1 MKVAIYCRLSEEDKN
16 KAFKGDDSESIQ
28 NQKSMLIGY
37 AVEREWEIY
46 NIYSDD
52 DYTGADR
59 NRPAFNKLLE
69 DAAAHKFDI
78 VLCKTQSRFTRELE
92 IVEKYIHGLFPIWN
106 IRFISIV
113 DNADTEIKGN
123 KKARQING
131 LINEWYLEDMS
142 DNIKSVLTNK
152 RRNGVHIG
160 AFALYG
166 YKKDPNKKGHLII
179 DEEAA
184 QVVRE
189 VFTLFSQGMGKS
201 AIARHLNEKGIPNP
215 TEYKRLK
222 GLRYQ
227 PPKTKTATL
236 WKYFSIAD
244 MLINEIYIGNMVQGK
259 YGSISYK
266 TKQNKPIS
274 KEQWIRVEGTHE
286 PIIDM
291 QLWNTVQQMITQK
304 AKPFSNGEIGIF
316 AKKVRCMHCGY
327 VMRSTKAHN
336 RRYLKCATKNACKD
350 ACIGSFISVTT
361 LENAVLLELRKLSE
375 KYLNMDELEQK
386 VVFQEKLNE
395 TRNSLQ
401 AQLKEYKEK
410 IVPCSEGIKSLYL
423 DKVKGILSE
432 EDFIQLSAD
441 LHKDRN
447 TYEKLIAEVTAQLE
461 ELEKSESQSIDRRTQ
476 LEQYVELEHLTHEV
490 VNQLIDSIV
499 IGKRNPETKEIP
511 IEINWKF

>member
-166 YKKDPNKKGHLII
+166 YKKDPNQKGHLII